1 MTMQNSST
9 LLIGNFDGVHLGHQ
23 SLINFAKK
31 IASSSNTDLSLVTFC
46 PHPREIILKKSID
59 LIIPYSEKI
68 EILKASFI
76 DNVVEIKFTDEIS
89 KMNPDDFIQT
99 YLEKSNP
106 LNIVVGK
113 NFRFGSKASGDLDT
127 LRNYKNSKFNVHAI
141 DIEEISGKRISSTFI
156 KNLLSEGKIKDAN
169 SFLGRNYYIKGEV
182 VEGEKRGREIG
193 FPTTNLKTNWNFLP
207 KEGVYVTHIYVKG
220 VKYEGITNIGYRP
233 TFGKKDL
240 LIESHLFDFDE
251 FIYGAN
257 IKIEFIERI
266 RSEKKFD
273 SVEELIENIKKD
285 VEFAKKLFTKDE
297 II

>member
-1 MTMQNSST
+1 
-9 LLIGNFDGVHLGHQ
+9 
-23 SLINFAKK
+23 
-31 IASSSNTDLSLVTFC
+31 
-46 PHPREIILKKSID
+46 
-59 LIIPYSEKI
+59 
-68 EILKASFI
+68 
-76 DNVVEIKFTDEIS
+76 
-89 KMNPDDFIQT
+89 MNPDDFIQT

-113 NFRFGSKASGDLDT
+113 NFRFGSKASGDIDT

-156 KNLLSEGKIKDAN
+156 KNLLREGKIKDAN

-220 VKYEGITNIGYRP
+220 VKHEGITNIGHRP

-251 FIYGAN
+251 FIYGAD

-297 II
+297 VI

>member
-1 MTMQNSST
+1 MTIQNSST

-31 IASSSNTDLSLVTFC
+31 IASSSDTELSLVTFC

-89 KMNPDDFIQT
+89 NMNPDDFIQT

-113 NFRFGSKASGDLDT
+113 NFRFGSKASGDIDT

-156 KNLLSEGKIKDAN
+156 KNLLREGKIKDAN

-207 KEGVYVTHIYVKG
+207 KEGVYVTHIYVK
-220 VKYEGITNIGYRP
+220 
-233 TFGKKDL
+233 
-240 LIESHLFDFDE
+240 
-251 FIYGAN
+251 
-257 IKIEFIERI
+257 
-266 RSEKKFD
+266 
-273 SVEELIENIKKD
+273 
-285 VEFAKKLFTKDE
+285 
-297 II
+297 